1 MAWYAYCIGEK
12 QAFPELARHRKPVP
26 LESVF
31 GVSGNQVFLYPA
43 SDLAVVVSEH
53 NPQETLNQ
61 KSGVDHARVIADCF
75 QHSTVLPFR
84 FGTIF
89 SDDESLRKS
98 IRSNQ
103 RQFLG
108 NIDKLRGKTEMHLKI
123 FVDDCCAPRDRTPP
137 GGEGVGREYLS
148 NLRESASRARERQT
162 RARAVS
168 FQMHRLFLPLDEE
181 VSCRL
186 MDNGKMMLD
195 IAHLIDRKC
204 VERYHN
210 KFVTTSAMMRD
221 CQMQLS
227 GPWPPY
233 HFVHRLTRTMHS
245 PAQRRRCS
253 CSVSFGRGHGVAFWN
268 RRQCWYK
275 ARQFFAHQM
284 SSSPRLELSFF
295 QRRSS

>member
-12 QAFPELARHRKPVP
+12 QAFPALARHRKPVP
-26 LESVF
+26 MDSVL

-53 NPQETLNQ
+53 NPQEAFSQ

-75 QHSTVLPFR
+75 RHSTVLPFR
-84 FGTIF
+84 FGTVF
-89 SDDESLRKS
+89 TDDEILRKS

-123 FVDDCCAPRDRTPP
+123 FVDDCCAR
-137 GGEGVGREYLS
+137 EIEKHLASESVGRAYLT
-148 NLRESASRARERQT
+148 NLRENASRARERQT

-168 FQMHRLFLPLDEE
+168 FQMHRLFQPLDEE

-186 MDNGKMMLD
+186 MDNGKMLLD

-204 VERYHN
+204 VERYQN
-210 KFVTTSAMMRD
+210 KFATTSALLHE

-233 HFVHRLTRTMHS
+233 HFVHKLTR
-245 PAQRRRCS
+245 PAHAQTQA
-253 CSVSFGRGHGVAFWN
+253 VAPVP
-268 RRQCWYK
+268 
-275 ARQFFAHQM
+275 APAEA
-284 SSSPRLELSFF
+284 PVITLLEPAPAFV
-295 QRRSS
+295 

>member
-26 LESVF
+26 LESVL
-31 GVSGNQVFLYPA
+31 GVNGNQVFLYPA

-84 FGTIF
+84 FGTVF
-89 SDDESLRKS
+89 TDDEMLRRS

-103 RQFLG
+103 RQFLE

-123 FVDDCCAPRDRTPP
+123 FVEDCCAPEIERHLPA
-137 GGEGVGREYLS
+137 ESVGREYLS
-148 NLRESASRARERQT
+148 NLRETASRTRERQT

-168 FQMHRLFLPLDEE
+168 FQMHRLFMPLDEE

-186 MDNGKMMLD
+186 TESGKMVLD
-195 IAHLIDRKC
+195 ISHLIDRKH

-210 KFVTTSAMMRD
+210 KFATTSAMLRE
-221 CQMQLS
+221 CQMQIS

-233 HFVHRLTRTMHS
+233 HFVHRLTRTSHS
-245 PAQRRRCS
+245 QAQPAPSLQPAAS
-253 CSVSFGRGHGVAFWN
+253 APPPAGSVVGV
-268 RRQCWYK
+268 
-275 ARQFFAHQM
+275 
-284 SSSPRLELSFF
+284 LEPASVLA
-295 QRRSS
+295 

>member
-12 QAFPELARHRKPVP
+12 QAFPELSRHRKPIP
-26 LESVF
+26 MDSVV

-43 SDLAVVVSEH
+43 SDLAIIVSEH
-53 NPQETLNQ
+53 NPADALNQ

-84 FGTIF
+84 FGTVF
-89 SDDESLRKS
+89 ADDESLRKS

-103 RQFLG
+103 RQFLT

-123 FVDDCCAPRDRTPP
+123 FVDDCCSKEFLKSLPA
-137 GGEGVGREYLS
+137 EGVGREYLT
-148 NLRESASRARERQT
+148 NLRENATRQRERQT

-168 FQMHRLFLPLDEE
+168 FQMHRLFMPLDEE

-186 MDNGKMMLD
+186 TESGRMVLD
-195 IAHLIDRKC
+195 IAHLIDRKF
-204 VERYHN
+204 VERYQN
-210 KFVTTSAMMRD
+210 KFSTASLMMRE

-233 HFVHRLTRTMHS
+233 HFVHSLTRGAHVQPQPS
-245 PAQRRRCS
+245 VPVPAPLPMS
-253 CSVSFGRGHGVAFWN
+253 MVAPQVN
-268 RRQCWYK
+268 M
-275 ARQFFAHQM
+275 AE
-284 SSSPRLELSFF
+284 PVPVLV
-295 QRRSS
+295 

>member
-12 QAFPELARHRKPVP
+12 QAFPALARHRKPVP
-26 LESVF
+26 LETVL

-43 SDLAVVVSEH
+43 SDLAVIVSEH
-53 NPQETLNQ
+53 NPQDALNQ

-75 QHSTVLPFR
+75 SHSTVLPFR
-84 FGTIF
+84 FGTVF
-89 SDDESLRKS
+89 HDDETLRKS

-123 FVDDCCAPRDRTPP
+123 FVDDCCAREIEKHL
-137 GGEGVGREYLS
+137 GSENVGRAYLS
-148 NLRESASRARERQT
+148 NLRENASRARERQT

-168 FQMHRLFLPLDEE
+168 FQMHRLFLPLDED

-186 MDNGKMMLD
+186 MENGKMLLD

-210 KFVTTSAMMRD
+210 KFTSTSSIMRE

-233 HFVHRLTRTMHS
+233 HFVHKLTRPVHAQTQAATPVPT
-245 PAQRRRCS
+245 PAS
-253 CSVSFGRGHGVAFWN
+253 DSAETPVVTLMEPTPVFV
-268 RRQCWYK
+268 
-275 ARQFFAHQM
+275 
-284 SSSPRLELSFF
+284 
-295 QRRSS
+295 

>member
-12 QAFPELARHRKPVP
+12 QAFPELARHRKPIP
-26 LESVF
+26 MESVL

-53 NPQETLNQ
+53 NPAEALNQ

-84 FGTIF
+84 FGTVF
-89 SDDESLRKS
+89 NDDDSLRKS

-108 NIDKLRGKTEMHLKI
+108 HIDKLRGKTEMHLKI
-123 FVDDCCAPRDRTPP
+123 LVDDSSSHPAGKRLPA
-137 GGEGVGREYLS
+137 EGAGREYFTT
-148 NLRESASRARERQT
+148 LRENAARQRERQT

-168 FQMHRLFLPLDEE
+168 FQMHRLFMPLDEE

-186 MDNGKMMLD
+186 TDSGKMMLD
-195 IAHLIDRKC
+195 VAHLIDRKG
-204 VERYHN
+204 VERYLN
-210 KFVTTSAMMRD
+210 KFSATCAVMREY
-221 CQMQLS
+221 QMQLS

-233 HFVHRLTRTMHS
+233 HFVHRLTCGTHS
-245 PAQRRRCS
+245 HSQQPAVVVPIPATAPPLV
-253 CSVSFGRGHGVAFWN
+253 VSMPEPVAVL
-268 RRQCWYK
+268 
-275 ARQFFAHQM
+275 A
-284 SSSPRLELSFF
+284 
-295 QRRSS
+295 

>member
-12 QAFPELARHRKPVP
+12 QAFPELSRHRKPIP
-26 LESVF
+26 MDSVV

-43 SDLAVVVSEH
+43 SDLAIIVSEH
-53 NPQETLNQ
+53 NPADALNQ

-84 FGTIF
+84 FGTVF
-89 SDDESLRKS
+89 ADDESLRKS

-103 RQFLG
+103 RQFLT

-123 FVDDCCAPRDRTPP
+123 FVDDCCSKEFLKSLPA
-137 GGEGVGREYLS
+137 EGVGREYLT
-148 NLRESASRARERQT
+148 NLRENATRQRERQT

-168 FQMHRLFLPLDEE
+168 FQMHRLFMPLDEE

-186 MDNGKMMLD
+186 TESGRMVLD
-195 IAHLIDRKC
+195 IAHLIDRKF
-204 VERYHN
+204 VERYQN
-210 KFVTTSAMMRD
+210 KFSTTSLMMRE

-233 HFVHRLTRTMHS
+233 HFVHSLTRGAHVQPQQQ
-245 PAQRRRCS
+245 PAAS
-253 CSVSFGRGHGVAFWN
+253 APAPLPLSMVAPQVN
-268 RRQCWYK
+268 M
-275 ARQFFAHQM
+275 AE
-284 SSSPRLELSFF
+284 PVPVLV
-295 QRRSS
+295 

>member
-12 QAFPELARHRKPVP
+12 QAFPALARHRKPVP
-26 LESVF
+26 LETVH

-43 SDLAVVVSEH
+43 SDLAVIVSEH
-53 NPQETLNQ
+53 NPQEALNQ

-75 QHSTVLPFR
+75 RHSTILPFR
-84 FGTIF
+84 FGTVF
-89 SDDESLRKS
+89 HDDETLRKS
-98 IRSNQ
+98 VRSNQ

-123 FVDDCCAPRDRTPP
+123 FVDDCCGREIEKHLSSDT
-137 GGEGVGREYLS
+137 VGRAYLS
-148 NLRESASRARERQT
+148 NLRENASRARERQT

-168 FQMHRLFLPLDEE
+168 FQMHRLFLPLDED
-181 VSCRL
+181 VSCRV
-186 MDNGKMMLD
+186 MENGKMLLD

-210 KFVTTSAMMRD
+210 KFTSTSAIMRE

-233 HFVHRLTRTMHS
+233 HFVHKLTRPVHAQTHVAA
-245 PAQRRRCS
+245 PAVALAPVS
-253 CSVSFGRGHGVAFWN
+253 AEAPVISVMEPTPAF
-268 RRQCWYK
+268 
-275 ARQFFAHQM
+275 A
-284 SSSPRLELSFF
+284 
-295 QRRSS
+295 

>member
-26 LESVF
+26 MESVH

-43 SDLAVVVSEH
+43 SDLAIIVSEH
-53 NPQETLNQ
+53 NPAEALSQ

-84 FGTIF
+84 FGTVF
-89 SDDESLRKS
+89 NDDESLRKS

-103 RQFLG
+103 RQFLS

-123 FVDDCCAPRDRTPP
+123 FVDDCCAREIARSQSADT
-137 GGEGVGREYLS
+137 VGRGYLS
-148 NLRESASRARERQT
+148 NLRETASRQRERQT

-168 FQMHRLFLPLDEE
+168 FQMHRLFMPLDEE

-186 MDNGKMMLD
+186 TESGKMILD
-195 IAHLIDRKC
+195 VAHLIERKH
-204 VERYHN
+204 VERYQN
-210 KFVTTSAMMRD
+210 KFASTSAMMRE

-233 HFVHRLTRTMHS
+233 HFVHRLTRNGHTQQQPAATSVPS
-245 PAQRRRCS
+245 PEVAPGVTQAGAQR
-253 CSVSFGRGHGVAFWN
+253 
-268 RRQCWYK
+268 
-275 ARQFFAHQM
+275 QM
-284 SSSPRLELSFF
+284 IAMA
-295 QRRSS
+295 

>member
-1 MAWYAYCIGEK
+1 M
-12 QAFPELARHRKPVP
+12 
-26 LESVF
+26 ESVL

-43 SDLAVVVSEH
+43 SDLAVIVSEH
-53 NPQETLNQ
+53 NPQETFNHR
-61 KSGVDHARVIADCF
+61 SGVDHARVIADCF

-89 SDDESLRKS
+89 HDDETLRKS

-123 FVDDCCAPRDRTPP
+123 FVDDCCGREIEKSLSADI
-137 GGEGVGREYLS
+137 VGREYLS
-148 NLRESASRARERQT
+148 NLRVNASRARERQT

-168 FQMHRLFLPLDEE
+168 FQMHRLFQPLDEE

-204 VERYHN
+204 VERYQN
-210 KFVTTSAMMRD
+210 KFSSTSAIMRE

-233 HFVHRLTRTMHS
+233 HFVHRLTRNGHAQSQSTGVTA
-245 PAQRRRCS
+245 PAVLPVEVPA
-253 CSVSFGRGHGVAFWN
+253 VSMMEHAAVLA
-268 RRQCWYK
+268 
-275 ARQFFAHQM
+275 
-284 SSSPRLELSFF
+284 
-295 QRRSS
+295 

>member
-12 QAFPELARHRKPVP
+12 LAFPELARHRKPVP
-26 LESVF
+26 LESVH

-43 SDLAVVVSEH
+43 SDLAVIVSEH
-53 NPQETLNQ
+53 NPQEALNNQ
-61 KSGVDHARVIADCF
+61 KAGMDHARVIADCF

-84 FGTIF
+84 FGTVF
-89 SDDESLRKS
+89 NDDECLRKS

-123 FVDDCCAPRDRTPP
+123 FVDDCCGPASDKHGPA
-137 GGEGVGREYLS
+137 EGVGRAYLT
-148 NLRESASRARERQT
+148 NLRESASRTRERQT

-168 FQMHRLFLPLDEE
+168 FQMHRLFMPLDEE

-186 MDNGKMMLD
+186 TETGKMVLD
-195 IAHLIDRKC
+195 IAHLIDRKY

-210 KFVTTSAMMRD
+210 KFATTSAMMRD

-233 HFVHRLTRTMHS
+233 HFVHRLTRGAHIPAQPAS
-245 PAQRRRCS
+245 PAEPITAAATPSPQP
-253 CSVSFGRGHGVAFWN
+253 VA
-268 RRQCWYK
+268 
-275 ARQFFAHQM
+275 AM
-284 SSSPRLELSFF
+284 I
-295 QRRSS
+295 